1 MTLYDVVSPL
11 AGSPISTRDGLI
23 PDGMLPSG
31 YSRRSI
37 RDATVV
43 AHGSTMAAFEDML
56 LEKPTLHGWASQRD
70 GAREMRGRHPAYAVA
85 LPGLDMNVVVRH
97 SAHGGMLAGITRD
110 LFRTPRAAH
119 ELRISWSLRHVEIPT
134 PRIVGY
140 ALYPTMAGQLWR
152 ADVVTSEVMHAA
164 DLATVLSTTG
174 TAFDREKS
182 IDVTMILLRRLAR
195 AWAHHPDL
203 NLRNVLIAP
212 SKTGEPV
219 AYVLDVDT
227 LRFAEQNAESL
238 NAERLLRS
246 ARKLH
251 AKERSPGLANLI
263 ARLGG

>member
-1 MTLYDVVSPL
+1 
-11 AGSPISTRDGLI
+11 
-23 PDGMLPSG
+23 
-31 YSRRSI
+31 
-37 RDATVV
+37 
-43 AHGSTMAAFEDML
+43 
-56 LEKPTLHGWASQRD
+56 
-70 GAREMRGRHPAYAVA
+70 
-85 LPGLDMNVVVRH
+85 VVVRH
-97 SAHGGMLAGITRD
+97 SAHGGMLAGVTRD